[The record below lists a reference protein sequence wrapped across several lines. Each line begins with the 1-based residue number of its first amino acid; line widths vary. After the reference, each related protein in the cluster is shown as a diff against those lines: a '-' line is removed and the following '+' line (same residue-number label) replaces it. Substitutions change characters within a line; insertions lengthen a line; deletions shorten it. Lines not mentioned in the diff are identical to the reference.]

1 MPPFRNVRLLALAAL
16 VLGGAALIL
25 GWREG
30 RRYERG
36 SADRAVV
43 FASLGAQNA
52 RAQTEEAIRLYAA
65 GQFPR
70 ACEKFGLAAADDP
83 ASAARRQDVIR
94 CFEGWGWH
102 ALREGRPDEA
112 ALLFKHGLIET
123 PDDPALL
130 KGLGVSAVHAGR
142 PDDAFA
148 PLERAARAEYDPEVR
163 LLLAHLHDRRDDPAQ
178 AVVNLRAVLER
189 EPSNEPARRLLEK
202 VEREWRAEAG
212 FRREVTPRFVIKYRD
227 TLDADARREIVAQ
240 LEAAAARVGRML
252 AYTPQQRTTVVLYDQ
267 REFRDVT
274 RVHAW
279 ATGLFDGKIRMP
291 VGRVR
296 PAAQELERLVVH
308 EYAHAAI
315 HDLARGRAP
324 RWLHEG
330 LAQIL
335 EGATADPILKA
346 PTGLSLAGVEALA
359 GDQDPLRA
367 RAGYDIALWI
377 VGDLVDRGGMESLRE
392 LLTRLGAGETMAE
405 AMPRVYGLRL
415 TEIESQWRRVLGG

>member
-1 MPPFRNVRLLALAAL
+1 MSPFRNLRLLALAAL
-16 VLGGAALIL
+16 LLGGAALLL

-36 SADRAVV
+36 SSERTVV
-43 FASLGAQNA
+43 FASLRAQDA
-52 RAQTEEAIRLYAA
+52 RALTEEAIRLYAA
-65 GQFPR
+65 WQFPR

-83 ASAARRQDVIR
+83 ANAARRQDVVR

-102 ALREGRPDEA
+102 ELREGRPDEA
-112 ALLFKHGLIET
+112 ALLFTKGLTET

-130 KGLGVSAVHAGR
+130 KGLGVAAVHAGR
-142 PDDAFA
+142 PDDALA
-148 PLERAARAEYDPEVR
+148 PLEKAARVEYDPEVR
-163 LLLAHLHDRRDDPAQ
+163 LLLAHLHDRRDNPAQ
-178 AVVNLRAVLER
+178 AVVNLKSVLEH
-189 EPSNEPARRLLEK
+189 EPTNESARRLLDK

-212 FRREVTPRFVIKYRD
+212 FRRDVTPRFVVKYRD
-227 TLDADARREIVAQ
+227 TLDGDVRREIVAQ
-240 LEAAAARVGRML
+240 LEAAAVRVGRTL
-252 AYTPQQRTTVVLYDQ
+252 AYVPQQRTTVVLYEY

-279 ATGLFDGKIRMP
+279 ATGLFDGKIRLP

-296 PAAQELERLVVH
+296 PPTPDLERLVVH

-315 HDLARGRAP
+315 HELARGRAP

-330 LAQIL
+330 LAQVL
-335 EGATADPILKA
+335 EGATADPILRA
-346 PTGLSLAGVEALA
+346 PAGLTLAGVEALA
-359 GDQDPLRA
+359 ADSDPLRA

-377 VGDLVDRGGMESLRE
+377 VRDLLDRGGIEPLRE
-392 LLTRLGAGETMAE
+392 LLARLGAGETMAE

-415 TEIESQWRRVLGG
+415 TELESQWRRVLGG

>member
-1 MPPFRNVRLLALAAL
+1 VPLFRHLRLLVLAAL
-16 VLGGAALIL
+16 LLGGAALLL

-36 SADRAVV
+36 GAERTVV
-43 FASLGAQNA
+43 FASLRAHDAQA
-52 RAQTEEAIRLYAA
+52 LTEEAIRLYAA

-83 ASAARRQDVIR
+83 ASVARRQDVVR

-102 ALREGRPDEA
+102 ELREGRPDEA
-112 ALLFKHGLIET
+112 VLLFTKGLTET

-130 KGLGVSAVHAGR
+130 KGLGVAAVHAGR
-142 PDDAFA
+142 PDDALA
-148 PLERAARAEYDPEVR
+148 PLERAARVEYDPEVR
-163 LLLAHLHDRRDDPAQ
+163 LLLAHLHDRRDNPAQ
-178 AVVNLRAVLER
+178 AVVNLKSVLEH
-189 EPSNEPARRLLEK
+189 EPTNEPARRLLDK

-212 FRREVTPRFVIKYRD
+212 FRREITPRFVVKYRE
-227 TLDADARREIVAQ
+227 TLDADVRRGIVAQ
-240 LEAAAARVGRML
+240 LEAAAARVGRTL
-252 AYTPQQRTTVVLYDQ
+252 AYVPQQRTTVVLYEY

-279 ATGLFDGKIRMP
+279 ATGLFDGKIRLP

-296 PAAQELERLVVH
+296 PPAHELERLVVH

-315 HDLARGRAP
+315 HELARGRAP

-330 LAQIL
+330 LAQVL
-335 EGATADPILKA
+335 EGATSDPILRA
-346 PTGLSLAGVEALA
+346 PAGLTLTGVEALA
-359 GDQDPLRA
+359 GDSDPLRA

-377 VGDLVDRGGMESLRE
+377 VRDLLDRGGIEPLRE
-392 LLTRLGAGETMAE
+392 LLARLGAGETMAE

-415 TEIESQWRRVLGG
+415 TELESQWRRVLGG